1 MFAAVT
7 VALMLLVPQAV
18 KPVALPDTP
27 QGKHVKAYLD
37 AFNSGDEK
45 KYLAMVEEHFEPSAA
60 KDRPVE
66 ERARMFQ
73 RLKGDFGTFK
83 VTKVTKGSDDEIILL
98 IPNKEGIEA
107 TFTFRFATT
116 APFKINGIGVDIERG
131 ERARP

>member
-1 MFAAVT
+1 MLATLF
-7 VALMLLVPQAV
+7 VALMLVVPQTG
-18 KPVALPDTP
+18 KPVTLPDTP

-45 KYLAMVEEHFEPSAA
+45 KYLAMVEEHFEPGTL
-60 KDRPVE
+60 KERPLE

-83 VTKVTKGSDDEIILL
+83 VTKVANASAEAITLL

-107 TFTFRFATT
+107 TFNFRFAAT
-116 APFKINGIGVDIERG
+116 PPYKINGIGVDLERG
-131 ERARP
+131 ER

>member
-1 MFAAVT
+1 MVATLF
-7 VALMLLVPQAV
+7 VALMLLVPQAG

-45 KYLAMVEEHFEPSAA
+45 KYLAMVEEHFEASTL
-60 KDRPVE
+60 KERPLE
-66 ERARMFQ
+66 ERAKMFQ

-83 VTKVTKGSDDEIILL
+83 VAKVAKASAEAITLL

-107 TFTFRFATT
+107 TFNFRFAAA
-116 APFKINGIGVDIERG
+116 APHKITGIGVDLERG
-131 ERARP
+131 ER